1 MDVASE
7 VLLSLTCELDI
18 KLKFNQSTSSLW
30 TVERCV
36 CVHA

>member
-1 MDVASE
+1 MDVTSE

-30 TVERCV
+30 DIEVAE

>member
-1 MDVASE
+1 MDISSE
-7 VLLSLTCELDI
+7 VLLSLTCEFDI

-30 TVERCV
+30 DIEVAE